1 MAMQELILAAVQ
13 WPLGSTF
20 AVIWAFLFCATVVVY
35 GAFRAPV
42 TSRGI
47 ELRERVRTW
56 WWIVAIATAAIAAG
70 AAAAI
75 LLVAA
80 LSFLAFREFHSVVP
94 VRPADRVILGLAYAA
109 IPVQYYFIWT
119 QWYGMFSIFVPVYA
133 FTLMTAATVL
143 VGETRGFIRSNAT
156 LHWALLLTVYNLS
169 HLAFLTV
176 LPLEHG
182 VAAGGLGL
190 MLFVLVVV
198 QFNDVAQ
205 FMWGHMLGR
214 TPIVPAVSP
223 SKTWEGFLGGIVT
236 SMLLAIILAPRL
248 TPFNTPAAAL
258 LGMTLSICGF
268 FGDVTLSAVKRD
280 LGLKDTGTILR
291 GHGGILDRVD
301 SLTLAAPIAFHI
313 IRYFYGA

>member
-1 MAMQELILAAVQ
+1 MQELIVAPLR
-13 WPLGSTF
+13 WPLMPVF
-20 AVIWAFLFCATVVVY
+20 VAIWGFLLCATVFVY
-35 GAFRAPV
+35 AAFRSPL
-42 TSRGI
+42 TSRGR
-47 ELRERVRTW
+47 ELRDRVRTW
-56 WWIVAIATAAIAAG
+56 WWIVAIVSAAVAAG
-70 AAAAI
+70 PAAAI
-75 LLVAA
+75 LLLAG

-94 VRPADRVILGLAYAA
+94 VRPADRVILGLAHAA
-109 IPVQYYFIWT
+109 IPVQYYFVWT

-133 FTLMTAATVL
+133 FTLITTATVL

-169 HLAFLTV
+169 HLAFLVV

-190 MLFVLVVV
+190 MLFVLLVV

-205 FMWGHMLGR
+205 FVWGKMLGR

-223 SKTWEGFLGGIVT
+223 AKTWEGLVGGVVT
-236 SMLLAIILAPRL
+236 SVLLAVVLAPRL
-248 TPFNTPAAAL
+248 TPFDTPAAAL
-258 LGMTLSICGF
+258 MGAVLSVCGF

-280 LGLKDTGTILR
+280 LGLKDTGTSLR

-313 IRYFYGA
+313 VRYFYGA